1 MVSTITVTSV
11 QNCDFTLFY
20 FQIENWRL
28 HFSVYIRDRE
38 VFLPERAH
46 YNRDSRLVCRKYPIN
61 STVQSTLQ
69 SIVQSIIYSTVQST
83 AYNTV

>member
-38 VFLPERAH
+38 VFLRERAH

-61 STVQSTLQ
+61 STVQSTLK
-69 SIVQSIIYSTVQST
+69 STVQST
-83 AYNTV
+83 V